1 MSKIIRQILAT
12 YKYPHI
18 LVHLLIALLTF
29 LIVMLGYDWNFF
41 VLTRGDTFR
50 TIGMSAGMIGFFV
63 PIFVPMTIYILGLLR
78 KNEELKTVAKK
89 SVQAVIVAL
98 VIIAFYKALTGRI
111 QPDFL
116 NDMIGPDASRQ
127 FNFGFLKHGI
137 FWGWPSSHA
146 GSSFALATFIALWYR
161 KKKAIVFVAML
172 YAFYIAF
179 GASVGFHWLSE
190 ALSGA
195 ILGSLIGYVVYK
207 DTGEVKGVRETKK
220 G

>member
-1 MSKIIRQILAT
+1 
-12 YKYPHI
+12 
-18 LVHLLIALLTF
+18 
-29 LIVMLGYDWNFF
+29 
-41 VLTRGDTFR
+41 
-50 TIGMSAGMIGFFV
+50 MIGFFV
-63 PIFVPMTIYILGLLR
+63 PIFVPATIYIFALLQ
-78 KNEELKTVAKK
+78 KNDESGRELKKELKIVAKK

-98 VIIAFYKALTGRI
+98 IIIAFYKALTGRI

-116 NDMIGPDASRQ
+116 NDVIGPDASRQ

-161 KKKAIVFVAML
+161 KKKAVVFTAML

-179 GASVGFHWLSE
+179 GASVSFHWLSE

-195 ILGSLIGYVVYK
+195 ILGGLVGYVVYK
-207 DTGEVKGVRETKK
+207 ER
-220 G
+220 